1 MGPYILF
8 PIYSLISKA
17 ILGMKNRRREIR
29 GEKKKRRKTYN
40 VKETDVSTTP
50 IRMVALIQIF
60 LDWVY
65 GDKAQGPCLTAS
77 PVRMVLSLL
86 TCQQPEQLPGSQAT
100 C

>member
-1 MGPYILF
+1 
-8 PIYSLISKA
+8 
-17 ILGMKNRRREIR
+17 MKNRRREIR
-29 GEKKKRRKTYN
+29 GEKKIRRKRYN

-50 IRMVALIQIF
+50 IRMVALIEIF
-60 LDWVY
+60 LDWDLVY

-77 PVRMVLSLL
+77 PVRMVLSIL